1 MRFQFPENVVQCIRL
16 YNNVFKDDV
25 DWKCDR
31 NVNNL
36 FYIKVLLIEKILQI
50 SDEYLDINFS
60 SMLDV
65 STFLPN
71 IMPVYLNNV
80 SRLIID
86 NRTATFHRKAS
97 KRFTIDLM
105 CDAKSK
111 LSEYGLIVNIVL
123 CWIYDL
129 STSEI

>member
-1 MRFQFPENVVQCIRL
+1 MQFPENVVQCIHL
-16 YNNVFKDDV
+16 YNNVFKDDIN
-25 DWKCDR
+25 WGCDQ

-60 SMLDV
+60 STLDV
-65 STFLPN
+65 SAFLPN
-71 IMPVYLNNV
+71 IIPTYINDV
-80 SRLIID
+80 SQLIIN
-86 NRTATFHRKAS
+86 NRTAAFHRKAS

-111 LSEYGLIVNIVL
+111 LSEYGLVVNVVL